1 MKLKTLHNDL
11 KGLYKG
17 KETGDLFGFT
27 FEHEEDEIKSI
38 INLYKKG
45 FWSVVPFAFDGT
57 SIIGVRMLPNFKV
70 NQMPVV
76 EYYPELGSSI
86 TFSPNLESIVTFGN
100 VRNLKTKKYCGY
112 ILEDLEDTDKLS
124 APLFEYFESE
134 NNLEVLSKYL
144 SEINTDDFFKDDVK
158 AKEEIFKT
166 LWSYYNNSTIE
177 KSKNELFN
185 SLINDS
191 FYIPNSIDADFGVW
205 NTFVNNTLAQRAASY
220 NIETSNYWEYIW
232 KGALEAQGFDTASVN
247 ITKTRP
253 YPNLAKYEMKYV
265 ASYFDFKNK
274 VFYDQIP
281 EKYKNHPIF
290 EATQEIYLNNKTYV
304 GDKHLVAAAIL
315 DEEHNDPLGAWNALI
330 TASYWAGVNSPGA
343 IPIYWKAAIT
353 LAERYNW
360 TEIHEVLVQQ
370 LEFYMKYK
378 DQY

>member
-1 MKLKTLHNDL
+1 MKLKTLHSDL

-17 KETGDLFGFT
+17 KDTEVLFGFT

-45 FWSVVPFAFDGT
+45 FWSVVPFAFDGNDV
-57 SIIGVRMLPNFKV
+57 IGVRVIPNSNVKDLPIVKSCSKV
-70 NQMPVV
+70 
-76 EYYPELGSSI
+76 GTSI
-86 TFSPNLESIVTFGN
+86 TFSPNLESLVVFGIIEY
-100 VRNLKTKKYCGY
+100 LGDKEDCEFL
-112 ILEDLEDTDKLS
+112 LEDFEDFEDLS
-124 APLFEYFESE
+124 KPLFNYVKSKTNLSYF
-134 NNLEVLSKYL
+134 KTYI
-144 SEINTDDFFKDDVK
+144 SEINVDDFFKDEVK
-158 AKEEIFKT
+158 ANEEMFKT
-166 LWSYYNNSTIE
+166 LWLHYNDTTVE
-177 KSKNELFN
+177 KSKDELFTK
-185 SLINDS
+185 LINNPS
-191 FYIPNSIDADFGVW
+191 YIPNNLDIDYGVW
-205 NTFVNNTLAQRAASY
+205 NTFVNNTLAQRAISY
-220 NIETSNYWEYIW
+220 GIESSNYWKYIW
-232 KGALEAQGFDTASVN
+232 KGALESHGFDPAIAS
-247 ITKTRP
+247 IKESKP
-253 YPNLAKYEMKYV
+253 YHRIGNYAIKHI
-265 ASYFDFKNK
+265 ASYLNPKNK
-274 VFYDQIP
+274 GFYDSIP
-281 EKYKNHPIF
+281 DEYKNHPIF